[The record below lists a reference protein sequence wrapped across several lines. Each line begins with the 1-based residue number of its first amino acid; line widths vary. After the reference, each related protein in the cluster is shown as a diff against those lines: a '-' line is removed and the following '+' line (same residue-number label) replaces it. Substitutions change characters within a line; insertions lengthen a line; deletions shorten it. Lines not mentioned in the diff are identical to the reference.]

1 MRAEDDILRTILS
14 CVENGRFRAD
24 DVMGFIFERID
35 HAVREAEFA
44 ARGGS
49 KPLAVERLRELQA
62 LSERLIGILAPAEK
76 ARPRLIRTA

>member
-1 MRAEDDILRTILS
+1 MRAEDDILRTILG
-14 CVENGRFRAD
+14 CVEKGRFRAD

-35 HAVREAEFA
+35 DSVREAELA

-62 LSERLIGILAPAEK
+62 LSERLICILAPAEK
-76 ARPRLIRTA
+76 SRPRLVAAA